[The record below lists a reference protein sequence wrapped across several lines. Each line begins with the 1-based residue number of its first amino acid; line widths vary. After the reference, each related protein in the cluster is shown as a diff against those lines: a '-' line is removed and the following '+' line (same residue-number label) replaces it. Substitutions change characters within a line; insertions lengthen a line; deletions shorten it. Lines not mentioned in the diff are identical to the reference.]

1 MLKKAQVIMLP
12 TNKNS
17 SNIAK
22 SINQDILSLYN
33 KNDDK
38 YNQWINQ
45 NLYIISN
52 DEIKEGDWYY
62 NSRLKQIFQ
71 AIRNSG
77 YSKKT
82 DDYKIIA
89 TTDTSLIEN
98 IEMIGT
104 GSTYLFKLPQPSQQF
119 IEKYI
124 ESYNKGEVITDVLVE
139 YEFNDFK
146 FMSTLCTTKEKEY
159 NLKVNLKY
167 NTITIKKVKEN
178 WNREEVL
185 NLLYDVNRGVFRY
198 EANFDLDKFIEE
210 NL

>member
-1 MLKKAQVIMLP
+1 MSQFKRAQCILLP
-12 TNKNS
+12 TNKAEN
-17 SNIAK
+17 ALVK
-22 SINQDILSLYN
+22 SAGKLYFFKGYFTQDYLQSMNKASFHLYLLS
-33 KNDDK
+33 D
-38 YNQWINQ
+38 
-45 NLYIISN
+45 

-124 ESYNKGEVITDVLVE
+124 ESYNAGQVINDVLVE
-139 YEFNDFK
+139 YSYNNPEPNRNI
-146 FMSTLCTTKEKEY
+146 LC
-159 NLKVNLKY
+159 LKVNSKD

-178 WNREEVL
+178 WNREEVIILL
-185 NLLYDVNRGVFRY
+185 NKLNNTLNIGS
-198 EANFDLDKFIEE
+198 DLTLEQWIEK